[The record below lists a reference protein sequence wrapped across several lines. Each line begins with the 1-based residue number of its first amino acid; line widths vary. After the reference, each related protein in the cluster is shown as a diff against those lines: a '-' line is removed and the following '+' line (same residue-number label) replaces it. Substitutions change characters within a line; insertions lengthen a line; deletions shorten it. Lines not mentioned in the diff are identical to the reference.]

1 MPELAIIGLSAKIA
15 AGKDHMSG
23 VISVRSG
30 FFQLAF
36 ADHLKM
42 TLIGR
47 GEMTWEEAFV
57 AKPKWV
63 RERLQQYGTEEMR
76 DKVDADFWVHA
87 LEGWIQTLHRRHR
100 ITKFVI
106 GDVRFINEVEWIHEN
121 EGFVIRLD
129 SNREWEGEEEIT
141 PKQTTHRSEVSL
153 DTYNFPHRVLN
164 NEDDAVEAE
173 GNVLELVE
181 LYLRSGAK
189 DGKIF

>member
-1 MPELAIIGLSAKIA
+1 MAELAIIGLAAKIA

-23 VISVRSG
+23 IISVRCG

-57 AKPKWV
+57 TKPKWV
-63 RERLQQYGTEEMR
+63 RERLQQYGTEEVR
-76 DKVDADFWVHA
+76 DKVDPDFWVHA

-106 GDVRFINEVEWIHEN
+106 GDVRFINEVEWIYEN
-121 EGFVIRLD
+121 EGFIIRLD
-129 SNREWEGEEEIT
+129 SDRESAEEIT
-141 PKQTTHRSEVSL
+141 AEQATHRSEVSL

-173 GNVLELVE
+173 GKVLELVD